1 MARRKD
7 AEEDP
12 PSKAILD
19 QLQTK
24 TVGAPPSST
33 GLTGDQL
40 PETIF
45 DVDDFNTVKN
55 QVTLQ
60 LSNLELLNVLNT
72 IGQVTNTQSQSGPI
86 PGTAEV
92 IRTEANVSSADFTSK
107 NPDHGTAVQIVG
119 IGANANTTLASLSG
133 ITLYVKLIDDVNSTE
148 CTVIEWQDSGSI
160 GPADNQIGFPIIV
173 DHNITVKVRAF
184 KSGGF
189 SAGEA
194 VLFDLAYIRVR

>member
-1 MARRKD
+1 VD
-7 AEEDP
+7 AEADAA
-12 PSKAILD
+12 SKAILD

-40 PETIF
+40 PETVF
-45 DVDDFNTVKN
+45 KVADFNQVKN

-92 IRTEANVSSADFTSK
+92 IRTEANVSSQDFTSK
-107 NPDHGTAVQIVG
+107 NPETGTCVQIISVG
-119 IGANANTTLASLSG
+119 ASANANLSTLSG
-133 ITLYVKLIDDVNSTE
+133 VTMYLKLIDNVNSTE
-148 CTVIEWQDSGSI
+148 SIAIEWTDSGSI
-160 GPADNQIGFPIIV
+160 GPADNQVGFPIIV

-189 SAGEA
+189 GAGEA
-194 VLFDLAYIRVR
+194 VLFDLGYIRVR

>member
-1 MARRKD
+1 MARKVD
-7 AEEDP
+7 AEQDAA
-12 PSKAILD
+12 SKAILD

-24 TVGAPPSST
+24 TVGAPPSTT

-45 DVDDFNTVKN
+45 DVDDFTTVKN

-86 PGTAEV
+86 PKTSVVVQTVLTTSNLDGVIYAPKPGEVWQVVGVGMVMDAGVQSGTAYLKIED
-92 IRTEANVSSADFTSK
+92 ASDSSNAAIIAEM
-107 NPDHGTAVQIVG
+107 GT
-119 IGANANTTLASLSG
+119 
-133 ITLYVKLIDDVNSTE
+133 
-148 CTVIEWQDSGSI
+148 SGSI
-160 GPADNQIGFPIIV
+160 ESFDDNFGGPIYIDENTKLIA
-173 DHNITVKVRAF
+173 RYF

-189 SAGEA
+189 PSGDTVTYGT
-194 VLFDLAYIRVR
+194 VLIRVR